1 METDPKDES
10 AETAPKRC
18 PFCDAS
24 LQTLLLLGVVPDGYV
39 CTHCQLYFDDDLKP
53 LARIL

>member
-18 PFCDAS
+18 PRCDAE
-24 LQTLLLLGVVPDGYV
+24 LQTLLLLGVIPDGYV
-39 CTHCQLYFDDDLKP
+39 CVHCELYFSDDLKP

>member
-10 AETAPKRC
+10 AESAPKRC
-18 PFCDAS
+18 PRCNAE

-39 CTHCQLYFDDDLKP
+39 CTHCELYYNDDLQP